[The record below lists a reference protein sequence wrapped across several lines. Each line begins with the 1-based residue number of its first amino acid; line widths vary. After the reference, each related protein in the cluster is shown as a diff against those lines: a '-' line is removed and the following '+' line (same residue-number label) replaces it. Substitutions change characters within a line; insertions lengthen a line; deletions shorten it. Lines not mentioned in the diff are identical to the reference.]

1 MKKIALIAIAIL
13 SLVSVNLSAQIL
25 DEQNQVARDGFYD
38 KIYHKQIKPFEF
50 PYVREADVV
59 WEWRIWR
66 VIDFREKMNQVFYYP
81 LDPEQGKVNLFYAL
95 ETAILEGKIKIYE
108 DDEFKR
114 EITDWPSL
122 KKSFTP
128 PISTTIERMD
138 MDGTIQLI
146 DSLIERNISNEDIRT
161 LRLKEDWFIDK
172 NRSVMDVRI
181 SGFSPIYYQ
190 IKEEGS
196 APIPIPLFWVRYN
209 DPEVR
214 DLLANVEVFNE
225 RNNAERRSYDDIFIK
240 RYFTS
245 YIIRESNRF
254 ERAIGTYLIGADALA
269 ESEKISDKV
278 FDIEDDM
285 WEY

>member
-13 SLVSVNLSAQIL
+13 SLCSVNLSAQIL
-25 DEQNQVARDGFYD
+25 EEQNEVARDGFYD

-50 PYVREADVV
+50 PYIREADVV

-66 VIDFREKMNQVFYYP
+66 VIDFREKINQVFYYP

-95 ETAILEGKIKIYE
+95 ERAILDGIIKIYK
-108 DDEFKR
+108 DDEFKN
-114 EITDWPSL
+114 EITDWMSL

-128 PISTTIERMD
+128 PITTTIERMD

-146 DSLIERNISNEDIRT
+146 DSLIEREISNEDIRT
-161 LRLKEDWFIDK
+161 LRLKEDWFVDK
-172 NRSVMDVRI
+172 SRSVMDVRI

-190 IKEEGS
+190 QKEEGS

-214 DLLANVEVFNE
+214 ELLANVEVFNE
-225 RNNAERRSYDDIFIK
+225 RNNAERRSYDDLFIK
-240 RYFTS
+240 RYFSS

-254 ERAIGTYLIGADALA
+254 ERSINTYSIGDESLA
-269 ESEKISDKV
+269 ESELISDKI
-278 FDIEDDM
+278 FNLEDDM